1 MIASIKNIKQN
12 NIVHCN
18 ILLNFVIK
26 EKRQRDKILYNTDI
40 VICRNDPR
48 SAEYWDIRK
57 RPQKSEEQKR
67 VNFYY
72 YC

>member
-12 NIVHCN
+12 KIVHCN

-26 EKRQRDKILYNTDI
+26 EKRQMDKIFYNSNTDI

-67 VNFYY
+67 VNF
-72 YC
+72 